1 MSRLA
6 SMAGGFSA
14 SLLTG
19 EIRSLMSGLR
29 FNVVMPAGQVFG
41 FSGLDTTSD
50 GVFYTYISYA
60 TPQGGSH
67 IQLQHNL
74 QDSWLLGQNLSIFP
88 TTITFYYLHKDLTFR
103 A

>member
-1 MSRLA
+1 VAKNEENPKETELGAFWYGDVYGHAGQKGENFALMSRLA
-6 SMAGGFSA
+6 STAGDFSA

-19 EIRSLMSGLR
+19 EIGSLMSGLR

-50 GVFYTYISYA
+50 GVFYTHISYA

-67 IQLQHNL
+67 I
-74 QDSWLLGQNLSIFP
+74 
-88 TTITFYYLHKDLTFR
+88 
-103 A
+103 